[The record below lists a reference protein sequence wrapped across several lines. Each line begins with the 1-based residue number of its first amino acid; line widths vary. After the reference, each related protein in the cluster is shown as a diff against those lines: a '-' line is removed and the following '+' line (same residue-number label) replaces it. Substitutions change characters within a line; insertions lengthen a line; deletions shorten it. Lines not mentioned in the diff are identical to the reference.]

1 VRLEVRVP
9 PAVRDM
15 VTAEAAERELSAGD
29 VVAEAMTSR
38 NAPRIRLISGGPQV
52 MLSSLPPPA

>member
-1 VRLEVRVP
+1 MP